1 MKRNLKSI
9 ILSLLCL
16 GLGHTVWAEDHFLVG
31 GATASGWNAG
41 EYARTPVAMVNVSEN
56 LWTWAGKLTVGDG
69 DAGRFKIPNS
79 ADGWEGY
86 WAPAQGT
93 VLTSEWSDLSTTST
107 DDKKFCVAEEGYYRI
122 YIDTKNK
129 KIKAEKLTEPTKD
142 GDYYQIATV
151 DDYYWFA
158 GKVTSEE
165 SSKAKARLTADLD
178 FSEKGFFP
186 LACDKFKFKGEFDGA
201 GHTIS
206 HAVII
211 GSNNN
216 VAFIRYATGGT
227 NIHDLIIEG
236 SFTGNAKVGGIVGFA
251 RDGGTVTLKNVINK
265 ATVQSTGS
273 TDANAAAFVG
283 CAIDN
288 TVITA
293 LNCANMGAVSGQNG
307 QCAAFAG
314 WTATGTTF
322 TNCWNSGDISGIDGT
337 SQLYRNSGAVTATN
351 CYDLTT
357 KGSQGTKLDAS
368 LLNTADFCYKLNG
381 SVGGATNWYL
391 TIGTDAHPYPF
402 AGAANHGIIYA
413 NGSLY
418 CDGDPKP
425 GTVLENE
432 EKASVRDSHN
442 FVDGFCVNAHD
453 AKLCD
458 EMQADYM
465 SPDGEGNYLIGTKQ
479 QLKWFAHK
487 VNGHKSVE
495 ASYNINGKLTADID
509 FSDQTVMIGG
519 DGNAAAYRGTF
530 DGQGHK
536 VTLGYNTSQKNVA
549 LFRTIAI
556 AHIKNLITDGTIQ
569 NENNSCAGGI
579 FAGSHGASVVEN
591 CVSYVTLSRTND
603 GDATFGGI
611 GAYMHD
617 NGTIQNCGF
626 YGSINTPSAT
636 GNGGLLGYAN
646 GGGNIA
652 IKNCVVNA
660 TEFVYGGN
668 SVSVAR
674 NTGNVTNTYVVNA
687 GSATQNEA
695 LHATAAQVES
705 GELAYKLNGDQSD
718 INWYQLIGTDA
729 APLPIEK
736 VGATVYARGSQK
748 CDGTPKPDFTY
759 VNEQSEPLR
768 DAHDFGAGL
777 AFCSS
782 CDKEY
787 NPSYAI
793 DKDGEVF
800 LVDDATELKWFAAMV
815 NAEGGNKD
823 ARLTADI
830 DFDGVAY
837 YPGIGSSERNFTG
850 TIDGQRHIIT
860 NMKMD
865 WSREGVG
872 LVNRAAN
879 GACVKN
885 VTIASNCSF
894 KGSKAVAALIGGTYG
909 AGDIYIENCG
919 NEAPVQS
926 TGQNAGGI
934 IGCRFN
940 DNICHLT
947 NVYNV
952 GEITGETAGESG
964 SFSGWMSNAVLK
976 NCYSIASYPTSEDT
990 HGFQQGNQFSRGN
1003 GINLTNCYDY
1013 GTGLWGQNEST
1024 WGDAF
1029 ADGRKITDPDDE
1041 TQMGAM
1047 FAGLYDAEGGD
1058 VWRMEYEGW
1067 AHPVLYDPA
1076 KKVLSENVP
1085 NRFSSENGVG
1095 LTLKRTTV
1103 ADTWNTICL
1112 PFALNATQIASL
1124 FGADAKVAELTGATG
1139 ETLNFTT
1146 VTSTEAG
1153 KAYLVMP
1160 SEAMSEKEL
1169 TVDLDAT
1176 APAATTE
1183 GGYVFTGIYEPTAV
1197 VANDLFVAAGNK
1209 LTPSDGTGK
1218 LKAFRAYF
1226 HNTGSGARLTNF
1238 VIDEE
1243 TTGIA
1248 SIEDGL
1254 MKVQDAVYDMQG
1266 RKVSQLKKGL
1276 YIVNGKKQV
1285 VR

>member
-16 GLGHTVWAEDHFLVG
+16 GLGHTAWAEDHFLVG
-31 GATASGWNAG
+31 GATASGWSTG
-41 EYARTPVAMVNVSEN
+41 EYNRSPVAMVNVSEN

-69 DAGRFKIPNS
+69 DAGRFKIPSS
-79 ADGWEGY
+79 ADGWNGY

-93 VLTSEWSDLSTTST
+93 VLTSEWSDLSENSGG
-107 DDKKFCVAEEGYYRI
+107 DYKYCVAEEGIYRI
-122 YIDTKNK
+122 YINTSTK

-165 SSKAKARLTADLD
+165 SSSAKARLTADLD

-251 RDGGTVTLKNVINK
+251 RDGGTVTLTNVINK

-288 TVITA
+288 SVITA

-322 TNCWNSGDISGIDGT
+322 TNCWNSGAISGIDGT

-357 KGSQGTKLDAS
+357 TGSQGTKLDAS
-368 LLNTADFCYKLNG
+368 VLNTADFCYKLNG

-487 VNGHKSVE
+487 VNGYKSVA
-495 ASYNINGKLTADID
+495 ASSSINGKLTADID

-519 DGNAAAYRGTF
+519 DGSATAYRGTF

-536 VTLGYNTSQKNVA
+536 VTLGYNASQKNVA

-591 CVSYVTLSRTND
+591 CVSYVALSRTGD

-626 YGSINTPSAT
+626 YGSINTPAAS

-660 TEFVYGGN
+660 TAFVFGGN

-695 LHATAAQVES
+695 LSATAAQVES
-705 GELAYKLNGDQSD
+705 GELAYKLNGDQSH
-718 INWYQLIGTDA
+718 IQWYQVIGTDA

-736 VGATVYARGSQK
+736 VGATVYARGSLA

-759 VNEQSEPLR
+759 VNEQSESLR
-768 DAHDFGAGL
+768 DPHDFGAGL
-777 AFCSS
+777 AFCAT

-800 LVDDATELKWFAAMV
+800 LIDDATELKWFAAMV
-815 NAEGGNKD
+815 NAEGGDKD
-823 ARLTADI
+823 GRLTADI
-830 DFDGVAY
+830 DFDGVAN
-837 YPGIGSSERNFTG
+837 YPGIGTDANKFVG
-850 TIDGQRHIIT
+850 TLDGQKHKISHLT
-860 NMKMD
+860 MNFD
-865 WSREGVG
+865 QQGVG
-872 LVNRAAN
+872 LINRA
-879 GACVKN
+879 GVGVEVKN
-885 VTIASNCSF
+885 MLVDNTCSF
-894 KGSKAVAALIGGTYG
+894 TGKEAVAAFIGGLWGNGGT
-909 AGDIYIENCG
+909 ALVENCG
-919 NEAPVQS
+919 NEAPITATS
-926 TGQNAGGI
+926 KNAGALL
-934 IGCRFN
+934 GCNYANSENRLSILN
-940 DNICHLT
+940 C
-947 NVYNV
+947 YN
-952 GEITGETAGESG
+952 TGAINSTAEGG
-964 SFSGWMSNAVLK
+964 AFSGWVHNEARVI
-976 NCYSIASYPTSEDT
+976 NCYNTGALTGCEGFIRGYGEHIFNCFSTSNT
-990 HGFQQGNQFSRGN
+990 KSG
-1003 GINLTNCYDY
+1003 DY
-1013 GTGLWGQNEST
+1013 GRAANNELSTG
-1024 WGDAF
+1024 A
-1029 ADGRKITDPDDE
+1029 DE
-1041 TQMGAM
+1041 TI
-1047 FAGLYDAEGGD
+1047 FAALYAYNANDVDGS
-1058 VWRMEYEGW
+1058 VWRMGDM
-1067 AHPVLYDPA
+1067 HPVLYGNQIAMREDC
-1076 KKVLSENVP
+1076 N
-1085 NRFSSENGVG
+1085 NRI
-1095 LTLKRTTV
+1095 V
-1103 ADTWNTICL
+1103 AGNFDVKLYRAIKAGTWNTFVV
-1112 PFALNATQIASL
+1112 PFDLSNTELKAAFGDDVQIAEYSET
-1124 FGADAKVAELTGATG
+1124 AEGVNSTV
-1139 ETLNFTT
+1139 NFTT
-1146 VTSTEAG
+1146 MATAAVTANKPVLLKTSTAKSADAPVVFAGRAVTVGEA
-1153 KAYLVMP
+1153 KAEGNGNYDLVG
-1160 SEAMSEKEL
+1160 SYAEK
-1169 TVDLDAT
+1169 TIV
-1176 APAATTE
+1176 TE
-1183 GGYVFTGIYEPTAV
+1183 GDYYLS
-1197 VANDLFVAAGNK
+1197 ANKLYKSAGNGSYI
-1209 LTPSDGTGK
+1209 LGT
-1218 LKAFRAYF
+1218 RAYIKAK
-1226 HNTGSGARLTNF
+1226 NANARVADFL
-1238 VIDEE
+1238 IDGDGE
-1243 TTGIA
+1243 TTAIN
-1248 SIEDGL
+1248 GL
-1254 MKVQDAVYDMQG
+1254 RATDDQQPLYNLNGQRMAHA
-1266 RKVSQLKKGL
+1266 KKGL
-1276 YIVNGKKQV
+1276 YISGGRKV
-1285 VR
+1285 VVK